1 MKESRFEMLKTRER
15 KENKWHKYL
24 CMISK
29 LPLKLPPK
37 LSFKTVWDNA
47 AAFEKKKKSHCFLMI
62 IFCIVFILIFKFKY

>member
-47 AAFEKKKKSHCFLMI
+47 AAFEKKKKKSLLFNDY
-62 IFCIVFILIFKFKY
+62 ILHSIYFDI